1 MSDNKD
7 VRRGIVLYLDGKEV
21 VNNITAIEAECRKL
35 VKEQKSMTRG
45 SKEYIEQGKKIRML
59 KGILAEHNQQLRAI
73 RTEVDKSTFSLGK
86 FVDGFNRFGG
96 FVASSIAALT
106 GFVLGLKAL
115 RDEQNKLE
123 DSQSGLQA
131 LTGLDDDS
139 ISWLTDH
146 AKELSTT
153 MTEEGLRVRQSANE
167 ILDAFMLVG
176 SAKPELLG
184 NKKALADVTEEAM
197 RLQAAAKDIT
207 LNQAVDALT
216 LALNQYGDAADQA
229 VRYTNVLAAGSKA
242 GSANIASE
250 AKAIRTA
257 GTAAASAKV
266 PIEQTVALIETLAYK
281 GIKDEIAGTGL
292 KKFFLVL
299 QTGARETN
307 PAIVGLDKALE
318 NLKNKKM
325 DATAIKKMFGEEGY
339 NSASV
344 IIQNTDMVKQFTEA
358 VTGTNIAYEQAAIN
372 SDTASAKLAQARN
385 QMKLA
390 GIELVE
396 KLNPAIMISTN
407 AMTYVVKIL
416 PRLIDWFK
424 KWNTEMAVITLA
436 ILLYATRIK
445 LITTYHTVLNTVI
458 KAATIVQ
465 GAYRLSMIALNDALA
480 GDVRALA
487 AFTRQ
492 MASTNVVTKVIAA
505 STMLYRAAV
514 ELLTFRF
521 KGAAVALKG
530 FFGVVKMGGFGLLLS
545 VVTAASLAWLT
556 LSKRMDTVTKAQ
568 RKLNDIKKEAISS
581 VQTEIAE
588 VKSLYNIATDTNA
601 SYTARKEA
609 IEALNKL
616 SPEYLGNLTLESINT
631 SEAKKSMDGYIASMI
646 RKATIQTELNRL
658 GEINAKLAKYDN
670 NAVNYLDKEINA
682 WELLW
687 NAATTG
693 SAIPEWEELLEEKK
707 MLEKSL
713 QEAQEEDFNAT
724 KPQRTLEIVKKELED
739 AEQLLKKLNNTN
751 TELFSGGELIA
762 YNAQLKTVSAS
773 IVKLKSEK
781 EQLEEEEKKKRGGG
795 TGVESET
802 EAQKRIKKELAEI
815 ETEYLQKQNELK
827 KRYLQDEKMTQQA
840 YANELEKL
848 ELEKLDKQLA
858 IAGLEPDAREKINQ
872 KIVDISLT
880 TKQKIE
886 RILESITKE
895 GLTEYQKQ
903 KAELEKHENEELEV
917 LQKALDQKLISV
929 QKYEETLLAIKKKYA
944 EKVKKIEEKRTDE
957 ESEAIQRRYQDRIQ
971 SVIDDANGDLKKL
984 NFKSFFSKVSSSA
997 IEMRQEI
1004 ESTFSKDDPLFASLM
1019 QQITELDEFA
1029 VNEMEDLK
1037 NNIVDTLSSLGESF
1051 ADFFTNEETDFGDF
1065 MGNVLTI
1072 LLDSLEKQ
1080 LIATQAN
1087 AIATITMNDIMTKGF
1102 AGIATAAK
1110 IALITAAFETAKGLL
1125 NNFYTGGYTGG
1136 GDWDEPKGV
1145 VHSNEFV
1152 ANRFAVANPAV
1163 RPVLDLIDV
1172 AQRTGSIDNL
1182 SSDDIAAVTG
1192 KSDFSP
1198 VTVVSS
1204 PVPVPDHGS
1213 DDEVKFL
1220 LIECSRLMKQMR
1232 ERLKEPLIAR
1242 TYANGKGGTMEA
1254 EELVNKMKRNAQRR
1268 R

>member
-1 MSDNKD
+1 MSKG
-7 VRRGIVLYLDGKEV
+7 VVKRGVELYIDGKQVENSV
-21 VNNITAIEAECRKL
+21 TSITRQIRKL
-35 VKEQKSMTRG
+35 TNEWRKMDEN
-45 SKEYIEQGKKIRML
+45 SKEYHEHLRKIRSL
-59 KGILAEHNQQLRAI
+59 KSILAEHNQQLRAI
-73 RTEVDKSTFSLGK
+73 DQTQKMSLSKGVDL
-86 FVDGFNRFGG
+86 FNKYA
-96 FVASSIAALT
+96 ASITAVVAALT
-106 GFVLGLKAL
+106 GVVLKLNTFRNLLNEREESKASV
-115 RDEQNKLE
+115 K
-123 DSQSGLQA
+123 A
-131 LTGLDDDS
+131 LTGLDDDA
-139 ISWLTDH
+139 IDWMEQK
-146 AKELSTT
+146 AVELSTT
-153 MTEEGLRVRQSANE
+153 MDESGLRIRQSASQIME
-167 ILDAFMLVG
+167 AYMMVG
-176 SAKPELLG
+176 SNKPELLES
-184 NKKALADVTEEAM
+184 KEALNAVTVETM
-197 RLQAAAKDIT
+197 RLATASGMSLTKS
-207 LNQAVDALT
+207 VDAT
-216 LALNQYGDAADQA
+216 TTALNQYGASADDAA
-229 VRYTNVLAAGSKA
+229 RYVNVLAAGSKFGA
-242 GSANIASE
+242 ANVEQQSA
-250 AKAIRTA
+250 AILKA
-257 GTAAASAKV
+257 GTIAASSNIS
-266 PIEQTVALIETLAYK
+266 IEELVGTIEMLGEK
-281 GIKDEIAGTGL
+281 GIKSEIAGTGL
-292 KKFFLVL
+292 KTFFTRLA
-299 QTGARETN
+299 TGATDTN
-307 PAIVGLDKALE
+307 PKVVGL
-318 NLKNKKM
+318 
-325 DATAIKKMFGEEGY
+325 ATALDNLNAKVEAAERQNVGGGTALLKKLFGDEGMQTAMIL
-339 NSASV
+339 S
-344 IIQNTDMVKQFTEA
+344 QNTEKVNEYTQA
-358 VTGTNIAYEQAAIN
+358 VTGTSIAYEQAAIN
-372 SDTASAKLAQARN
+372 SDTAAAKLDQVKN
-385 QMKLA
+385 ELNEQ
-390 GIELVE
+390 GIILMQE
-396 KLNPAIMISTN
+396 LNPAITKTLSRLVNWSRYTVTLVRFIADHRSALGMLTTAIALHLVWVN
-407 AMTYVVKIL
+407 KKIIL
-416 PRLIDWFK
+416 DKLQVL
-424 KWNTEMAVITLA
+424 WNTKVLASTKAVSAALKTNPWLAVASA
-436 ILLYATRIK
+436 ILLVVGALVDYQRNQNKITQSMRSFESINKKVADEYDGQAANIDRLTQMINNNNLSLAIRREKLEELKEIIPDYNAELTDEGTIINNNTEAIK
-445 LITTYHTVLNTVI
+445 KYLVELEKQIKM
-458 KAATIVQ
+458 KAAEEELGELIKKQ
-465 GAYRLSMIALNDALA
+465 RL
-480 GDVRALA
+480 
-487 AFTRQ
+487 
-492 MASTNVVTKVIAA
+492 TKK
-505 STMLYRAAV
+505 R
-514 ELLTFRF
+514 LL
-521 KGAAVALKG
+521 KEKDEEKNA
-530 FFGVVKMGGFGLLLS
+530 
-545 VVTAASLAWLT
+545 AASLAGARFAASQQSSS
-556 LSKRMDTVTKAQ
+556 LSTSGTKA
-568 RKLNDIKKEAISS
+568 LNTGLNQSVKQMETLHDVAVKVVRATEGELKELADAIED
-581 VQTEIAE
+581 VNKEIASTS
-588 VKSLYNIATDTNA
+588 VITTKTDDQKTG
-601 SYTARKEA
+601 
-609 IEALNKL
+609 
-616 SPEYLGNLTLESINT
+616 GN
-631 SEAKKSMDGYIASMI
+631 
-646 RKATIQTELNRL
+646 
-658 GEINAKLAKYDN
+658 
-670 NAVNYLDKEINA
+670 
-682 WELLW
+682 
-687 NAATTG
+687 
-693 SAIPEWEELLEEKK
+693 
-707 MLEKSL
+707 
-713 QEAQEEDFNAT
+713 
-724 KPQRTLEIVKKELED
+724 
-739 AEQLLKKLNNTN
+739 
-751 TELFSGGELIA
+751 
-762 YNAQLKTVSAS
+762 
-773 IVKLKSEK
+773 
-781 EQLEEEEKKKRGGG
+781 GG
-795 TGVESET
+795 TGGESET

-895 GLTEYQKQ
+895 SLTEYQKQ

-984 NFKSFFSKVSSSA
+984 NFKGFFSKVSSSA

-1037 NNIVDTLSSLGESF
+1037 DNIVDTLSSLGESF

-1102 AGIATAAK
+1102 AGIATAAAK

>member
-73 RTEVDKSTFSLGK
+73 DQAQTMSVSKGVDL
-86 FVDGFNRFGG
+86 FNKYA
-96 FVASSIAALT
+96 ASITAVVAALT
-106 GFVLGLKAL
+106 GVVLKLNTFRNLLNEREESKASV
-115 RDEQNKLE
+115 K
-123 DSQSGLQA
+123 A
-131 LTGLDDDS
+131 LTGLDDDA
-139 ISWLTDH
+139 IDWMEQK
-146 AKELSTT
+146 AVELSTT
-153 MTEEGLRVRQSANE
+153 MDESGLRIRQSASQIME
-167 ILDAFMLVG
+167 AYMMVG
-176 SAKPELLG
+176 SNKPELLES
-184 NKKALADVTEEAM
+184 KEALNAVTVETM
-197 RLQAAAKDIT
+197 RLATASGMSLTKS
-207 LNQAVDALT
+207 VDAT
-216 LALNQYGDAADQA
+216 TTALNQYGASADDAA
-229 VRYTNVLAAGSKA
+229 RYVNVLAAGSKFGA
-242 GSANIASE
+242 ANVEQQSA
-250 AKAIRTA
+250 AILKA
-257 GTAAASAKV
+257 GTIAASSNIS
-266 PIEQTVALIETLAYK
+266 IEELVGTIEMLGEK
-281 GIKDEIAGTGL
+281 GIKSEIAGTGL
-292 KKFFLVL
+292 KTFFTRLA
-299 QTGARETN
+299 TGATDTN
-307 PAIVGLDKALE
+307 PKVVGL
-318 NLKNKKM
+318 
-325 DATAIKKMFGEEGY
+325 ATALDNLNAKVEAAERQNVGGGTALLKKLFGDEGMQTAMIL
-339 NSASV
+339 S
-344 IIQNTDMVKQFTEA
+344 QNTEKVNEYTQA
-358 VTGTNIAYEQAAIN
+358 VTGTSIAYEQAAIN
-372 SDTASAKLAQARN
+372 SDTAAAKLDQVKN
-385 QMKLA
+385 ELNEQ
-390 GIELVE
+390 GIILMQE
-396 KLNPAIMISTN
+396 LNPAITKTLSRLVNWSRYTVTLVRFIADHRSALGMLTTAIALHLVWVN
-407 AMTYVVKIL
+407 KKIIL
-416 PRLIDWFK
+416 DKLQVL
-424 KWNTEMAVITLA
+424 WNTKVLASTKAVSAALKTNPWLAVASA
-436 ILLYATRIK
+436 ILLVVGALVDYQRNQNKITQSMRSFESINKKVADEYDGQAANIDRLTQMINNNNLSLAIRREKLEELKAIIPDYNAGLTDEGTIINDNTEAIK
-445 LITTYHTVLNTVI
+445 KYLVELEKQIKM
-458 KAATIVQ
+458 KAAEEELEELIKKQ
-465 GAYRLSMIALNDALA
+465 RL
-480 GDVRALA
+480 
-487 AFTRQ
+487 
-492 MASTNVVTKVIAA
+492 TKK
-505 STMLYRAAV
+505 R
-514 ELLTFRF
+514 LL
-521 KGAAVALKG
+521 KEKDEEKNA
-530 FFGVVKMGGFGLLLS
+530 
-545 VVTAASLAWLT
+545 AASLAGARFAASQQSSS
-556 LSKRMDTVTKAQ
+556 LSTSGTKA
-568 RKLNDIKKEAISS
+568 LNTGLNQSVKQMETLHDVAVKVVRATEGELKELADAIED
-581 VQTEIAE
+581 VNKEIA
-588 VKSLYNIATDTNA
+588 S
-601 SYTARKEA
+601 
-609 IEALNKL
+609 
-616 SPEYLGNLTLESINT
+616 T
-631 SEAKKSMDGYIASMI
+631 SVI
-646 RKATIQTELNRL
+646 T
-658 GEINAKLAKYDN
+658 
-670 NAVNYLDKEINA
+670 
-682 WELLW
+682 
-687 NAATTG
+687 
-693 SAIPEWEELLEEKK
+693 
-707 MLEKSL
+707 
-713 QEAQEEDFNAT
+713 
-724 KPQRTLEIVKKELED
+724 
-739 AEQLLKKLNNTN
+739 TN
-751 TELFSGGELIA
+751 TDDQKTGG
-762 YNAQLKTVSAS
+762 N
-773 IVKLKSEK
+773 
-781 EQLEEEEKKKRGGG
+781 GG
-795 TGVESET
+795 TGGGESET

-1102 AGIATAAK
+1102 AGIATAAAK

-1232 ERLKEPLIAR
+1232 ERLKEPLIAH

>member
-1 MSDNKD
+1 MSKG
-7 VRRGIVLYLDGKEV
+7 VVKRGVALYIDGKQVENSV
-21 VNNITAIEAECRKL
+21 TSITRQIRKL
-35 VKEQKSMTRG
+35 TNEWRKMDEN
-45 SKEYIEQGKKIRML
+45 SKEYHEHLRKIRSL
-59 KGILAEHNQQLRAI
+59 KSILAEHNQQLRAI
-73 RTEVDKSTFSLGK
+73 DQTQTMSLSKGVDL
-86 FVDGFNRFGG
+86 FNKYA
-96 FVASSIAALT
+96 ASITAVVAALT
-106 GFVLGLKAL
+106 GVVLKLNTFRNLLNEREESKASV
-115 RDEQNKLE
+115 K
-123 DSQSGLQA
+123 A
-131 LTGLDDDS
+131 LTGLDDDA
-139 ISWLTDH
+139 IDWMEQK
-146 AKELSTT
+146 AVELSTT
-153 MTEEGLRVRQSANE
+153 MDESGLRIRQSASQIME
-167 ILDAFMLVG
+167 AYMMVG
-176 SAKPELLG
+176 SNKPELLES
-184 NKKALADVTEEAM
+184 KEALNAVTVETM
-197 RLQAAAKDIT
+197 RLATASGMSLTKS
-207 LNQAVDALT
+207 VDAT
-216 LALNQYGDAADQA
+216 TTALNQYGASADDAA
-229 VRYTNVLAAGSKA
+229 RYVNVLAAGSKFGA
-242 GSANIASE
+242 ANVEQQSA
-250 AKAIRTA
+250 AILKA
-257 GTAAASAKV
+257 GTIAASSNIS
-266 PIEQTVALIETLAYK
+266 IEELVGTIEMLGEK
-281 GIKDEIAGTGL
+281 GIKSEIAGTGL
-292 KKFFLVL
+292 KTFFTRLA
-299 QTGARETN
+299 TGATDTN
-307 PAIVGLDKALE
+307 PKVVGL
-318 NLKNKKM
+318 
-325 DATAIKKMFGEEGY
+325 ATALDNLNAKVEAAERQNVGGGTALLKKLFGDEGMQTAMIL
-339 NSASV
+339 S
-344 IIQNTDMVKQFTEA
+344 QNTEKVNEYTQA
-358 VTGTNIAYEQAAIN
+358 VTGTSIAYEQAAIN
-372 SDTASAKLAQARN
+372 SDTAAAKLDQVKN
-385 QMKLA
+385 ELNEQ
-390 GIELVE
+390 GIILMQE
-396 KLNPAIMISTN
+396 LNPAITKTLSRLVNWSRYTVTLVRFIADHRSALGMLTTAIALHLVWVN
-407 AMTYVVKIL
+407 KKIIL
-416 PRLIDWFK
+416 DKLQVL
-424 KWNTEMAVITLA
+424 WNTKVLASTKAVSAALKANPWLAVASA
-436 ILLYATRIK
+436 ILLVVGALVDYQRNQNKITQSMRSFESINKKVADEYDGQAANIDRLTQMINNNNLSLAIRREKLEELKAIIPDYNAGLTDEGTIINDNTEAIK
-445 LITTYHTVLNTVI
+445 KYL
-458 KAATIVQ
+458 
-465 GAYRLSMIALNDALA
+465 
-480 GDVRALA
+480 
-487 AFTRQ
+487 
-492 MASTNVVTKVIAA
+492 
-505 STMLYRAAV
+505 V
-514 ELLTFRF
+514 ELEKQIKMKDAEEELEELIKKQRLTKKRL
-521 KGAAVALKG
+521 LKE
-530 FFGVVKMGGFGLLLS
+530 KDEEKNA
-545 VVTAASLAWLT
+545 AASLAGARFAASQQSSS
-556 LSKRMDTVTKAQ
+556 LSTSGTKA
-568 RKLNDIKKEAISS
+568 LNTGLNQSVKQMETLHDVAVKVVRATEGELKELADAIED
-581 VQTEIAE
+581 VNKEIA
-588 VKSLYNIATDTNA
+588 S
-601 SYTARKEA
+601 
-609 IEALNKL
+609 
-616 SPEYLGNLTLESINT
+616 T
-631 SEAKKSMDGYIASMI
+631 SVI
-646 RKATIQTELNRL
+646 T
-658 GEINAKLAKYDN
+658 
-670 NAVNYLDKEINA
+670 
-682 WELLW
+682 
-687 NAATTG
+687 
-693 SAIPEWEELLEEKK
+693 
-707 MLEKSL
+707 
-713 QEAQEEDFNAT
+713 
-724 KPQRTLEIVKKELED
+724 
-739 AEQLLKKLNNTN
+739 TN
-751 TELFSGGELIA
+751 TDDQKTGG
-762 YNAQLKTVSAS
+762 N
-773 IVKLKSEK
+773 
-781 EQLEEEEKKKRGGG
+781 GG
-795 TGVESET
+795 TGGGESET

-872 KIVDISLT
+872 KIVDISLA

-1102 AGIATAAK
+1102 AGIATAAAK

>member
-1 MSDNKD
+1 MSKG
-7 VRRGIVLYLDGKEV
+7 VVKRGVELYIDGKQVENSV
-21 VNNITAIEAECRKL
+21 TSITRQIRKL
-35 VKEQKSMTRG
+35 TNEWRKMDEN
-45 SKEYIEQGKKIRML
+45 SKEYHEHLRKIRSL
-59 KGILAEHNQQLRAI
+59 KSILAEHNQQLRAI
-73 RTEVDKSTFSLGK
+73 DQTQKMSLSKGVDL
-86 FVDGFNRFGG
+86 FNKYA
-96 FVASSIAALT
+96 ASITAVVAALT
-106 GFVLGLKAL
+106 GVVLKLNTFRNLLNEREESKASV
-115 RDEQNKLE
+115 K
-123 DSQSGLQA
+123 A
-131 LTGLDDDS
+131 LTGLDDDA
-139 ISWLTDH
+139 IDWMEQK
-146 AKELSTT
+146 AVELSTT
-153 MTEEGLRVRQSANE
+153 MDESGLRIRQSASQIME
-167 ILDAFMLVG
+167 AYMMVG
-176 SAKPELLG
+176 SNKPELLES
-184 NKKALADVTEEAM
+184 KEALNAVTVETM
-197 RLQAAAKDIT
+197 RLATASGMSLTKS
-207 LNQAVDALT
+207 VDAT
-216 LALNQYGDAADQA
+216 TTALNQYGASADDAA
-229 VRYTNVLAAGSKA
+229 RYVNVLAAGSKFGA
-242 GSANIASE
+242 ANVEQQSA
-250 AKAIRTA
+250 AILKA
-257 GTAAASAKV
+257 GTIAASSNIS
-266 PIEQTVALIETLAYK
+266 IEELVGTIEMLGEK
-281 GIKDEIAGTGL
+281 GIKSEIAGTGL
-292 KKFFLVL
+292 KTFFTRLA
-299 QTGARETN
+299 TGATDTN
-307 PAIVGLDKALE
+307 PKVVGL
-318 NLKNKKM
+318 
-325 DATAIKKMFGEEGY
+325 ATALDNLNAKVEAAERQNVGGGTALLKKLFGDEGMQTAMIL
-339 NSASV
+339 S
-344 IIQNTDMVKQFTEA
+344 QNTEKVNEYTQA
-358 VTGTNIAYEQAAIN
+358 VTGTSIAYEQAAIN
-372 SDTASAKLAQARN
+372 SDTAAAKLDQVKN
-385 QMKLA
+385 ELNEQ
-390 GIELVE
+390 GIILMQE
-396 KLNPAIMISTN
+396 LNPAITKTLSRLVNWSRYTVTLVRFIADHRSALGMLTTAIALHLVWVN
-407 AMTYVVKIL
+407 KKIIL
-416 PRLIDWFK
+416 DKLQVL
-424 KWNTEMAVITLA
+424 WNTKVLASTKAVSAALKTNLWLAVASA
-436 ILLYATRIK
+436 ILLVVGALVDYQRNQNKITQSMRSFESINKKVADEYDGQAANIDRLTQMINNNNLSLAIRREKLEELKEIIPDYNAELTDEGTIINNNTEAIK
-445 LITTYHTVLNTVI
+445 KYLVELEKQIKM
-458 KAATIVQ
+458 KAAEEELGELIKKQ
-465 GAYRLSMIALNDALA
+465 RL
-480 GDVRALA
+480 
-487 AFTRQ
+487 
-492 MASTNVVTKVIAA
+492 TKK
-505 STMLYRAAV
+505 R
-514 ELLTFRF
+514 LL
-521 KGAAVALKG
+521 KEKDEEKNA
-530 FFGVVKMGGFGLLLS
+530 
-545 VVTAASLAWLT
+545 AASLAGARFAASQQSSS
-556 LSKRMDTVTKAQ
+556 LSTSGTKA
-568 RKLNDIKKEAISS
+568 LNTGLNQSVKQMETLHDVAVKVVRATEGELKELADAIED
-581 VQTEIAE
+581 VNKEIASTS
-588 VKSLYNIATDTNA
+588 VITTKTDDQKTG
-601 SYTARKEA
+601 
-609 IEALNKL
+609 
-616 SPEYLGNLTLESINT
+616 GN
-631 SEAKKSMDGYIASMI
+631 
-646 RKATIQTELNRL
+646 
-658 GEINAKLAKYDN
+658 
-670 NAVNYLDKEINA
+670 
-682 WELLW
+682 
-687 NAATTG
+687 
-693 SAIPEWEELLEEKK
+693 
-707 MLEKSL
+707 
-713 QEAQEEDFNAT
+713 
-724 KPQRTLEIVKKELED
+724 
-739 AEQLLKKLNNTN
+739 
-751 TELFSGGELIA
+751 
-762 YNAQLKTVSAS
+762 
-773 IVKLKSEK
+773 
-781 EQLEEEEKKKRGGG
+781 GG
-795 TGVESET
+795 TGGESET
-802 EAQKRIKKELAEI
+802 EAKKRIKKELAEI

-895 GLTEYQKQ
+895 SLTEYQKQ

-984 NFKSFFSKVSSSA
+984 NFKGFFSKVSSSA

-1037 NNIVDTLSSLGESF
+1037 DNIVDTLSSLGESF

-1102 AGIATAAK
+1102 AGIATAAAK

>member
-1 MSDNKD
+1 MSKG
-7 VRRGIVLYLDGKEV
+7 VVKRGVELYIDGKQVENSV
-21 VNNITAIEAECRKL
+21 TSITRQIRKL
-35 VKEQKSMTRG
+35 TNEWRKMDEN
-45 SKEYIEQGKKIRML
+45 SKEYHEHLRKIRSL
-59 KGILAEHNQQLRAI
+59 KSILAEHNQQLRAI
-73 RTEVDKSTFSLGK
+73 DQAQTMSVSKGVDL
-86 FVDGFNRFGG
+86 FNKYA
-96 FVASSIAALT
+96 ASITAVVAALT
-106 GFVLGLKAL
+106 GVVLKLNTFRNLLNEREESKASV
-115 RDEQNKLE
+115 K
-123 DSQSGLQA
+123 A
-131 LTGLDDDS
+131 LTGLDDDA
-139 ISWLTDH
+139 IDWMEQK
-146 AKELSTT
+146 AVELSTT
-153 MTEEGLRVRQSANE
+153 MDESGLRIRQSASQIME
-167 ILDAFMLVG
+167 AYMMVG
-176 SAKPELLG
+176 SNKPELLES
-184 NKKALADVTEEAM
+184 KEALNAVTVETM
-197 RLQAAAKDIT
+197 RLATASGMSLTKS
-207 LNQAVDALT
+207 VDAT
-216 LALNQYGDAADQA
+216 TTALNQYGASADDAA
-229 VRYTNVLAAGSKA
+229 RYVNVLAAGSKFGA
-242 GSANIASE
+242 ANVEQQSA
-250 AKAIRTA
+250 AILKA
-257 GTAAASAKV
+257 GTIAASSNIS
-266 PIEQTVALIETLAYK
+266 IEELVGTIEMLGEK
-281 GIKDEIAGTGL
+281 GIKSEIAGTGL
-292 KKFFLVL
+292 KTFFTRLA
-299 QTGARETN
+299 TGATDTN
-307 PAIVGLDKALE
+307 PKVVGL
-318 NLKNKKM
+318 
-325 DATAIKKMFGEEGY
+325 ATALDNLNAKVEAAERQNVGGGTALLKKLFGDEGMQTAMIL
-339 NSASV
+339 S
-344 IIQNTDMVKQFTEA
+344 QNTEKVNEYTQA
-358 VTGTNIAYEQAAIN
+358 VTGTSIAYEQAAIN
-372 SDTASAKLAQARN
+372 SDTAAAKLDQVKN
-385 QMKLA
+385 ELNEQ
-390 GIELVE
+390 GIILMQE
-396 KLNPAIMISTN
+396 LNPAITKTLSRLVNWSRYTVTLVRFIADHRSALGMLTTAIALHLVWVN
-407 AMTYVVKIL
+407 KKIIL
-416 PRLIDWFK
+416 DKLQVL
-424 KWNTEMAVITLA
+424 WNTKVLASTKAVSAALKTNPWLAVASA
-436 ILLYATRIK
+436 ILLVVGALVDYQRNQNK
-445 LITTYHTVLNTVI
+445 IT
-458 KAATIVQ
+458 Q
-465 GAYRLSMIALNDALA
+465 SM
-480 GDVRALA
+480 RS
-487 AFTRQ
+487 F
-492 MASTNVVTKVIAA
+492 
-505 STMLYRAAV
+505 
-514 ELLTFRF
+514 
-521 KGAAVALKG
+521 
-530 FFGVVKMGGFGLLLS
+530 
-545 VVTAASLAWLT
+545 
-556 LSKRMDTVTKAQ
+556 
-568 RKLNDIKKEAISS
+568 
-581 VQTEIAE
+581 
-588 VKSLYNIATDTNA
+588 
-601 SYTARKEA
+601 
-609 IEALNKL
+609 
-616 SPEYLGNLTLESINT
+616 ESIN
-631 SEAKKSMDGYIASMI
+631 KKVADEYDGQAANIDRLTQMI
-646 RKATIQTELNRL
+646 NNNNLSLAIRREKLEELN
-658 GEINAKLAKYDN
+658 EIIPDYNAELTDEGTIINNNTEAIKKYLVELEKQIKMKAAEEELENLYVRKGGKEKDVLSDQAKLDSLKKDFK
-670 NAVNYLDKEINA
+670 NASESGMA
-682 WELLW
+682 EWM
-687 NAATTG
+687 TG
-693 SAIPEWEELLEEKK
+693 VASQIDIVTSR
-707 MLEKSL
+707 LEKNKKEL
-713 QEAQEEDFNAT
+713 QQINEAIKDVNEEYMTVAIT
-724 KPQRTLEIVKKELED
+724 VAPKRTLEIVKKELED
-739 AEQLLKKLNNTN
+739 AEQLLKKLKNTN
-751 TELFSGGELIA
+751 TELFSSDELA
-762 YNAQLKTVSAS
+762 EYNVQLKTVSAS

-815 ETEYLQKQNELK
+815 DTEYLQKQNELK

-903 KAELEKHENEELEV
+903 KAELGKHENEELEV

-929 QKYEETLLAIKKKYA
+929 QKYEETFLAIKKKYV

-957 ESEAIQRRYQDRIQ
+957 ESEVIQRRYQDRIQ

-984 NFKSFFSKVSSSA
+984 NFKGFFSKISSSA

-1037 NNIVDTLSSLGESF
+1037 DNIVDTLSSLGESF

-1102 AGIATAAK
+1102 AGIATATTK

-1198 VTVVSS
+1198 VTVVPS

>member
-1 MSDNKD
+1 MSKG
-7 VRRGIVLYLDGKEV
+7 VVKRGVELYIDGKQVENSV
-21 VNNITAIEAECRKL
+21 TSITRQIRKL
-35 VKEQKSMTRG
+35 TNEWRKMDEN
-45 SKEYIEQGKKIRML
+45 SKEYHEHLRKIRSL
-59 KGILAEHNQQLRAI
+59 KSILAEHNQQLRAI
-73 RTEVDKSTFSLGK
+73 DQTQKMSLSKGVDL
-86 FVDGFNRFGG
+86 FNKYA
-96 FVASSIAALT
+96 ASITAVVAALT
-106 GFVLGLKAL
+106 GVVLKLNTFRNLLNEREESKASV
-115 RDEQNKLE
+115 K
-123 DSQSGLQA
+123 A
-131 LTGLDDDS
+131 LTGLDDDA
-139 ISWLTDH
+139 IDWMEQK
-146 AKELSTT
+146 AVELSTT
-153 MTEEGLRVRQSANE
+153 MDESGLRIRQSASQIME
-167 ILDAFMLVG
+167 AYMMVG
-176 SAKPELLG
+176 SNKPELLES
-184 NKKALADVTEEAM
+184 KEALNAVTVETM
-197 RLQAAAKDIT
+197 RLATASGMSLTKS
-207 LNQAVDALT
+207 VDAT
-216 LALNQYGDAADQA
+216 TTALNQYGASADDAA
-229 VRYTNVLAAGSKA
+229 RYVNVLAAGSKFGA
-242 GSANIASE
+242 ANVEQQSA
-250 AKAIRTA
+250 AILKA
-257 GTAAASAKV
+257 GTIAASSNIS
-266 PIEQTVALIETLAYK
+266 IEELVGTIEMLGEK
-281 GIKDEIAGTGL
+281 GIKSEIAGTGL
-292 KKFFLVL
+292 KTFFTRLA
-299 QTGARETN
+299 TGATDTN
-307 PAIVGLDKALE
+307 PKVVGL
-318 NLKNKKM
+318 
-325 DATAIKKMFGEEGY
+325 ATALDNLNAKVEAAERQNVGGGTALLKKLFGDEGMQTAMIL
-339 NSASV
+339 S
-344 IIQNTDMVKQFTEA
+344 QNTEKVNEYTQA
-358 VTGTNIAYEQAAIN
+358 VTGTSIAYEQAAIN
-372 SDTASAKLAQARN
+372 SDTAAAKLDQVKN
-385 QMKLA
+385 ELNEQ
-390 GIELVE
+390 GIILMQE
-396 KLNPAIMISTN
+396 LNPAITKTLSRLVNWSRYTVTLVRFIADHRSALGMLTTAIALHLVWVN
-407 AMTYVVKIL
+407 KKIIL
-416 PRLIDWFK
+416 DKLQVL
-424 KWNTEMAVITLA
+424 WNTKVLASTKAVSAALKTNPWLAVASA
-436 ILLYATRIK
+436 ILLVVGALVDYQRNQNKITQSMRSFESINKKVADEYDGQAANIDRLTQMINNNNLSLAIRREKLEELKEIIPDYNAELTDEGTIINNNTEAIK
-445 LITTYHTVLNTVI
+445 KYLVELEKQIKM
-458 KAATIVQ
+458 KAAEEELGELIKKQ
-465 GAYRLSMIALNDALA
+465 RL
-480 GDVRALA
+480 
-487 AFTRQ
+487 
-492 MASTNVVTKVIAA
+492 TKK
-505 STMLYRAAV
+505 R
-514 ELLTFRF
+514 LL
-521 KGAAVALKG
+521 KEKDEEKNA
-530 FFGVVKMGGFGLLLS
+530 
-545 VVTAASLAWLT
+545 AASLAGARFAASQQSSS
-556 LSKRMDTVTKAQ
+556 LSTSGTKA
-568 RKLNDIKKEAISS
+568 LNTGLNQSVKQMETLHDVAVKVVRATEGELKELADAIED
-581 VQTEIAE
+581 VNKEIASTS
-588 VKSLYNIATDTNA
+588 VITTKTDDQKTG
-601 SYTARKEA
+601 
-609 IEALNKL
+609 
-616 SPEYLGNLTLESINT
+616 GN
-631 SEAKKSMDGYIASMI
+631 
-646 RKATIQTELNRL
+646 
-658 GEINAKLAKYDN
+658 
-670 NAVNYLDKEINA
+670 
-682 WELLW
+682 
-687 NAATTG
+687 
-693 SAIPEWEELLEEKK
+693 
-707 MLEKSL
+707 
-713 QEAQEEDFNAT
+713 
-724 KPQRTLEIVKKELED
+724 
-739 AEQLLKKLNNTN
+739 
-751 TELFSGGELIA
+751 
-762 YNAQLKTVSAS
+762 
-773 IVKLKSEK
+773 
-781 EQLEEEEKKKRGGG
+781 GG
-795 TGVESET
+795 TGGESET

-895 GLTEYQKQ
+895 SLTEYQKQ

-984 NFKSFFSKVSSSA
+984 NFKGFFSKVSSSA

-1037 NNIVDTLSSLGESF
+1037 DNIVDTLSSLGESF

-1102 AGIATAAK
+1102 AGIATAAAK

-1232 ERLKEPLIAR
+1232 ERLKEPLIAH